1 MSRVLVFGLALAV
14 SGCGAAT
21 LSRDVE
27 TLQRGVTD
35 LRAMQSEQTDI
46 VNSLDSQV
54 KALAGRLEE
63 IEFAQNKRFGSD
75 LTGLKEEISSLRR
88 RVPPP
93 AVVPVPELEA
103 DEGWASDLSAESA
116 QVFTDAL
123 GLVRD
128 GKFSD
133 AIPLLQSVVEQSGGK
148 AGTPLFW
155 QGVAYDGMSDARGA
169 LRALRRLE

>member
-1 MSRVLVFGLALAV
+1 MV

-27 TLQRGVTD
+27 TLQRSVND

-63 IEFAQNKRFGSD
+63 MEFAQNKRFGSD
-75 LTGLKEEISSLRR
+75 LTGLKEELSSLRR

-103 DEGWASDLSAESA
+103 DEG
-116 QVFTDAL
+116 
-123 GLVRD
+123 
-128 GKFSD
+128 
-133 AIPLLQSVVEQSGGK
+133 
-148 AGTPLFW
+148 
-155 QGVAYDGMSDARGA
+155 
-169 LRALRRLE
+169 